1 MKQVLDQPKLDRPL
15 LTYGSLGQRISSR
28 KIVAVALGHV
38 SVDGDR
44 VHCGRARCW
53 AERSV
58 AGNHRPELFEYLFG
72 LSIFQWRAEK
82 NRKRRQDFPVWAA
95 VPHRI
100 NRGPNGL
107 HMALRIG
114 EGP

>member
-44 VHCGRARCW
+44 GHRGRGRYW
-53 AERSV
+53 TERSV
-58 AGNHRPELFEYLFG
+58 AGNHRPDLFEYLFG
-72 LSIFQWRAEK
+72 LSIFQRRAEK
-82 NRKRRQDFPVWAA
+82 DRKRRQDFPVGAA
-95 VPHRI
+95 IPRRI
-100 NRGPNGL
+100 DRGPNGL